1 MCGAEFFCNMLN
13 AMCTHSLIIDIRE
26 EISILSI
33 FIPQRTAVFLP
44 PVRMH
49 WVPHQKPTLGFLS
62 VLLKQIFM
70 TAETFVWLCWIP
82 PPFEAGTQFCYFV

>member
-33 FIPQRTAVFLP
+33 FIPQRTAVFFASS
-44 PVRMH
+44 
-49 WVPHQKPTLGFLS
+49 QDALGSSPKTNFRISFSSAEANFYDGRDICLV
-62 VLLKQIFM
+62 VLDSTPL
-70 TAETFVWLCWIP
+70 
-82 PPFEAGTQFCYFV
+82 